1 MRLRRYLFDMKS
13 SEFRQLLENSLYNEV
28 KNRII
33 NESEEGSYDVFEV
46 VCEGEPFEVCKTEEE
61 AQEIVNKL
69 EKQHPGKQFIIEKKT
84 YESYDHMLDE
94 LDKMGEE
101 LQEKEN
107 QDMKK
112 NKVKVGSLAEAI
124 LHAKENNK
132 SKIVINEEVIDVNEK
147 WKEMEEEETCEQC
160 SMEEDMDE
168 PQGGSVVDSIWEKYS
183 DEAFKSIL
191 PSEFSDEFEYG
202 DTIISYVLDIAIENG
217 DIEVEEED
225 DVRDEIKQTYGEDLL
240 QNFNTEEGESDETEE
255 GDYGSDYDNLPDGS
269 DMSMDEIDLAI
280 GDDMS
285 LDYDDKNKDLELPI
299 KKKEKG
305 FWSKLNDKFN
315 NSLSDYEPDYHEKY
329 IGSMAEENV
338 EPNMCSECGSG
349 EINEEGQ
356 CNECG
361 YMKESKKSKLRLKE
375 SELVSLI
382 GKMVTEAAKGQP
394 GIPGIPG
401 VTVTKRAQS
410 ASDKENKNYAKE
422 LSTKL
427 KNYLNFDGN
436 DNPEFPKPIGKG
448 SKMAFRNTSDNEKKI
463 EDNRGET
470 NSDLTFDYEPSEG
483 FKKRV
488 KASLEGDSKMGNSS
502 DAGNVVKDKVGKQ
515 IVDKKKRKVDDR
527 KNKKDVS
534 WGHSWI
540 MPADV
545 DIVAESKNKKTD
557 LLKEEINKIN
567 KLSFY
572 NKKTQ

>member
-84 YESYDHMLDE
+84 YESYEHMLDE

-107 QDMKK
+107 QDMKN

-160 SMEEDMDE
+160 TMEEDEMSDLG
-168 PQGGSVVDSIWEKYS
+168 PDYDKLPDDSGSEKPS
-183 DEAFKSIL
+183 MFSKVKSKVKDFFKS
-191 PSEFSDEFEYG
+191 SD
-202 DTIISYVLDIAIENG
+202 
-217 DIEVEEED
+217 
-225 DVRDEIKQTYGEDLL
+225 
-240 QNFNTEEGESDETEE
+240 TERSST
-255 GDYGSDYDNLPDGS
+255 
-269 DMSMDEIDLAI
+269 
-280 GDDMS
+280 
-285 LDYDDKNKDLELPI
+285 
-299 KKKEKG
+299 
-305 FWSKLNDKFN
+305 NDKFN
-315 NSLSDYEPDYHEKY
+315 DFLRQNPDLDFKATMGYDMTMMEDD
-329 IGSMAEENV
+329 M
-338 EPNMCSECGSG
+338 EPNMCSECGTG
-349 EINEEGQ
+349 EINEEGM

-361 YMKESKKSKLRLKE
+361 YMKESTKKKLRLKE

-382 GKMVTEAAKGQP
+382 RNMVTEAAKGQP

-401 VTVTKRAQS
+401 VTVTKRAQT
-410 ASDKENKNYAKE
+410 ASKKENDTNSKDVRK
-422 LSTKL
+422 KL
-427 KNYLNFDGN
+427 EDYSSFDGN

-448 SKMAFRNTSDNEKKI
+448 DKMAFRNTSDNEKKI

-470 NSDLTFDYEPSEG
+470 NTDLTFDHEPSEG

-488 KASLEGDSKMGNSS
+488 KDALEGSSEMGNSS
-502 DAGNVVKDKVGKQ
+502 DAGNVVKDKVGNQ
-515 IVDKKKRKVDDR
+515 IVDKKKRKVEDR
-527 KNKKDVS
+527 KKKKDVS
-534 WGHSWI
+534 WGHSWV

-545 DIVAESKNKKTD
+545 EVVAESKSED
-557 LLKEEINKIN
+557 N
-567 KLSFY
+567 KLLNEEFEKIKRLTNY